1 MAEYKNITKTMQTDD
16 SDSIPP
22 GAQAII
28 IGTKKGKVNLY
39 GPEDYIV
46 KETLSEL
53 SLHGYS
59 SPFGI
64 GPGVNNRAEELIN
77 SLGFSFVENE
87 ELSPGLSNLKE
98 FTLVGSTNV
107 DETIQNSKIIDP
119 DIAKL
124 TPIKKEAT
132 EKFKSETDSFYDLDN
147 EREESIKKVEALNNN
162 RKKKRA
168 PTIAKQLAKKT
179 RISKNKMLAFRK
191 RRFAR

>member
-124 TPIKKEAT
+124 TPVKKEAT

-147 EREESIKKVEALNNN
+147 EREESIKKVEAFNDSK
-162 RKKKRA
+162 KKKRA